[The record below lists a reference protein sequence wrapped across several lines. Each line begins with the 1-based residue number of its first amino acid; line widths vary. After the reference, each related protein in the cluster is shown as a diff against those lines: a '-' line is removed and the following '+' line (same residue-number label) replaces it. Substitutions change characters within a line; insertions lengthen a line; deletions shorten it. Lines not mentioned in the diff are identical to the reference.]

1 MKITTENVSTLEK
14 ATEYFLEQY
23 DKTEDINEK
32 QIYGNLYVWLVT
44 AKDTEYARKK
54 LEGLNTP
61 KLVFGLDLMHQSC
74 PNCGAKTMLYNQYG
88 VSNVRCGMCGQLLK
102 WYEDEDDE
110 D

>member
-14 ATEYFLEQY
+14 AIEYFLEQY

-44 AKDTEYARKK
+44 AKDTEYARKR
-54 LEGLNTP
+54 LESLNTP
-61 KLVFGLDLMHQSC
+61 ELVFGLDLVRQSC
-74 PNCGAKTMLYNQYG
+74 PNCGA
-88 VSNVRCGMCGQLLK
+88 SNRRCGMCGQLLK
-102 WYEDEDDE
+102 WYEDEDDK